1 MGTVLF
7 WTLIIGL
14 VYAIFKYPFVGGI
27 VALVIFVAVILL
39 KIFLPKDK
47 WNCYM
52 KSGIVFAKSIN
63 NAFNVAL
70 KSR

>member
-27 VALVIFVAVILL
+27 VELVIFGAVILL

-47 WNCYM
+47 
-52 KSGIVFAKSIN
+52 
-63 NAFNVAL
+63 
-70 KSR
+70 

>member
-1 MGTVLF
+1 MGTALF

-47 WNCYM
+47 
-52 KSGIVFAKSIN
+52 K
-63 NAFNVAL
+63 
-70 KSR
+70 